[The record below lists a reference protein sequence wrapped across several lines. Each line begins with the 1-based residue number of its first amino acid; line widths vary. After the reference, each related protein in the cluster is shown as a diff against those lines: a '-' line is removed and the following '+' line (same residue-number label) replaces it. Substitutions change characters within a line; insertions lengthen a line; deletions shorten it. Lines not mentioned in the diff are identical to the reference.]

1 MSLSTQ
7 TRIRLPKI
15 QEGLRQGLTHDQI
28 AENCGVTSRTIE
40 RDLDSWYES
49 GEFETWLKA
58 EFVELYEYVR
68 TANPTIAFKELARL
82 MGKMVTRK
90 AEIKTESIIE
100 EKKEVHIN
108 FDAMSKEERE
118 LYRNLFRKH
127 YMQPSEGRSDTLH

>member
-15 QEGLRQGLTHDQI
+15 QQGLRQGLTHDQI

-40 RDLDSWYES
+40 RDLDRWYES

-68 TANPTIAFKELARL
+68 TANPTIAFKELSRL
-82 MGKMVTRK
+82 IGKMVTRK
-90 AEIKTESIIE
+90 AEIKEQIDITHKQIIVKAWKPTIE
-100 EKKEVHIN
+100 PT
-108 FDAMSKEERE
+108 D
-118 LYRNLFRKH
+118 
-127 YMQPSEGRSDTLH
+127 